1 MKLRRTIIIACCV
14 IIASL
19 GIALTGCGG
28 NGGKYADSPY
38 VGEWVANVAEYAGI
52 EMDVA
57 DVGGSFEI
65 TLNADGSASM
75 LIKGPDSEEGATE
88 ECEWEPT
95 EGGMEIKGSLPLEFT
110 DKDGKLVTEMSGVTY
125 YLDKK

>member
-1 MKLRRTIIIACCV
+1 MKLRRTIIVACCV

-28 NGGKYADSPY
+28 GDKYADSPY
-38 VGEWVANVAEYAGI
+38 VGTWVANVAEYAGV

-57 DVGGSFEI
+57 EIIGAFEI

-75 LIKGPDSEEGATE
+75 LEEGETL
-88 ECEWEPT
+88 ECDWEPT
-95 EGGMEIKGSLPLEFT
+95 DSGVTMKDSTQIDLTYE
-110 DKDGKLVTEMSGVTY
+110 DGKLVTEQSGVTFY
-125 YLDKK
+125 FEKKE